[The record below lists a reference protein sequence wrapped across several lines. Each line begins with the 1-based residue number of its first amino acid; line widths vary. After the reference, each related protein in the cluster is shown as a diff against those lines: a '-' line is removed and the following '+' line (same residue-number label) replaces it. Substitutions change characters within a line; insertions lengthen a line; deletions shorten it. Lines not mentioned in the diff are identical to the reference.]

1 MKFKIK
7 PVKTEFN
14 SYDQMIVNINKEP
27 FGTAITNVSLVD
39 NSDGSKQLISAS
51 FTSLPAGQFAFDP
64 SSYCEAVLP
73 AMEKQG
79 LIEKSPIDELHSGF
93 NTYPV
98 YKLSAKIQSKVLARN

>member
-39 NSDGSKQLISAS
+39 SSDGSKQLISAS
-51 FTSLPAGQFAFDP
+51 FTSLPAGQFAFNP
-64 SSYCEAVLP
+64 GSYCEAVLP

-79 LIEKSPIDELHSGF
+79 LIAKSPIGKLHSGF
-93 NTYPV
+93 NIYPV

>member
-1 MKFKIK
+1 MMKFEIK
-7 PVKTEFN
+7 PVKTEFSN
-14 SYDQMIVNINKEP
+14 YDQMIVDIDEEP
-27 FGTAITNVSLVD
+27 FDTSITNVTLVD
-39 NSDGSKQLISAS
+39 SSDGSEQPINAS
-51 FTSLPAGQFAFDP
+51 FTSLPEGQFAFDP

-98 YKLSAKIQSKVLARN
+98 YKLSAKIQSKVLA

>member
-7 PVKTEFN
+7 PVKTEFS

-27 FGTAITNVSLVD
+27 FGTAITNIWLVD
-39 NSDGSKQLISAS
+39 SSDGSKQLISAN
-51 FTSLPAGQFAFDP
+51 FTSLPAGQFAFNP

-79 LIEKSPIDELHSGF
+79 LIAKSPIGKLHSGF
-93 NTYPV
+93 NIYPV
-98 YKLSAKIQSKVLARN
+98 YKLSAKIQSKVLAHN

>member
-14 SYDQMIVNINKEP
+14 SYDQMIVDINKAP

-39 NSDGSKQLISAS
+39 SSDGSKQLISAS

-64 SSYCEAVLP
+64 NSYCEAVLP

-79 LIEKSPIDELHSGF
+79 LIEKSPIGELHSGF

-98 YKLSAKIQSKVLARN
+98 YKLSAKIQSKFLVHN